1 MFFCKWRICV
11 FLSASDLRW
20 RKSEKKEVKGQIVG
34 GGGEKV
40 AICRCQKGWQID
52 LRWNHHN
59 CFLEHSISGNLAQ
72 KSPPVVVAIYAI
84 YAIYSAISSVWG
96 ERGKVLRFNFNSM
109 RPYIDINSDT
119 LRAVSG
125 RLGYA
130 APFPRSTLNR
140 AKAQMG
146 QGAEERKKV
155 GEINL
160 FACHVNFPAFFS
172 SDSKLNLWNSNWSF
186 QSFYIT
192 FLSLRAWPLLA
203 SERAQFIFL
212 YGLSVLRGES
222 I

>member
-1 MFFCKWRICV
+1 ME
-11 FLSASDLRW
+11 AG
-20 RKSEKKEVKGQIVG
+20 RKSQFVDVKRVG
-34 GGGEKV
+34 KS
-40 AICRCQKGWQID
+40 ICAEITIIAFWNIQLAGI
-52 LRWNHHN
+52 LR
-59 CFLEHSISGNLAQ
+59 
-72 KSPPVVVAIYAI
+72 KSLRQWSSLFMVSFTSCSPLWLF
-84 YAIYSAISSVWG
+84 SAISSVWG